1 MKGGEVPPCLCSLA
15 LVLRAEDAAAHLFEL
30 HAVAIVP
37 SAGFEPATSSL
48 EPSCT
53 YPFVLR
59 GQKQKAAENHRAM
72 RLLFGGYLCLKRCI
86 ITTKVTEIAKQRNPV
101 SFSLFNIWREIELM
115 IWDA

>member
-53 YPFVLR
+53 FPFVLQ
-59 GQKQKAAENHRAM
+59 GQKTKSRRKPPRYAAVIRRLSVSKALHRHN
-72 RLLFGGYLCLKRCI
+72 
-86 ITTKVTEIAKQRNPV
+86 QSNRN
-101 SFSLFNIWREIELM
+101 RETAQSGIFLTL
-115 IWDA
+115 